1 MNTAIKAVLE
11 DSRLFLPE
19 LVLSAAMLLVVLVD
33 ASRARAR
40 DAVNFVLTGAALVAA
55 LVLCLPLRL
64 HAATEL
70 WSGMVVLDP
79 VAVFFKLLLIGASLI
94 VLVMFRRSRELAG
107 LVMSEFYALL
117 LAVTVSTLLLAASN
131 DLAMLYLA
139 LEMVSVT
146 SYVMVAYMK
155 GDKLSN
161 EASLKYILFGAVST
175 GVMLYGLSLMYGL
188 TGSTSLPI
196 IRDALAGGLT
206 DENRLALYVIALLV
220 FAGFG
225 FKTAA
230 VPFHFW
236 CPDVYQ
242 GAPTPVTAFLSVA
255 PKAAGFAI
263 MLRFFSAGLATRLGS
278 ATWDLIPTIDWQP
291 VLMLVSVLT
300 MTVGNV
306 AALTQTNMKRL
317 LAYSSIAHAGYILM
331 GVVALSENG
340 ARSILVY
347 LLAYVF
353 MNLGAFLI
361 VTLIHYYDGSFELR
375 DYPGLYRRAPFLT
388 VAMAIFLLSLMGI
401 PPLVGFMGKLYVFS
415 AVVQAAQNAADP
427 GMATRL
433 YVFAVIGAVN
443 AAVGAFYYARV
454 LKTMVIEAGNEDKAP
469 LPIPA
474 LDSAWVLLLVLGNVL
489 PLLFWEQI
497 QTFTSASLRVYAGN

>member
-1 MNTAIKAVLE
+1 MTTSITDPIASA
-11 DSRLFLPE
+11 RLFRPE
-19 LVLSAAMLLVVLVD
+19 LLLSAAMLLVVVVD
-33 ASRARAR
+33 ATRARFR
-40 DAVNFVLTGAALVAA
+40 DGLNFAITAFALAAAA
-55 LVLCLPLRL
+55 WLCLPLRTTPPL
-64 HAATEL
+64 EL

-79 VAVFFKLLLIGASLI
+79 VAVFFKILLIASSFL

-117 LAVTVSTLLLAASN
+117 LAVTVSTLLLATSN

-155 GDKLSN
+155 GDKQSN

-188 TGSTSLPI
+188 TGTTSIPG
-196 IRDALAGGLT
+196 IRDALASGLLT
-206 DENRLALYVIALLV
+206 DENRLALYVIALLI

-230 VPFHFW
+230 APFHFW

-263 MLRFFSAGLATRLGS
+263 MLRFFTAGLATPAG
-278 ATWDLIPTIDWQP
+278 APWDLIPTIDWQP
-291 VLMLVSVLT
+291 MIMIVSVLT

-331 GVVALSENG
+331 GIVALSENG
-340 ARSILVY
+340 ARSILIY
-347 LLAYVF
+347 LLSYVF

-388 VAMAIFLLSLMGI
+388 LAMCIFLLSLMGI

-415 AVVQAAQNAADP
+415 AIVQSAGAAADP
-427 GMATRL
+427 VVATRM
-433 YVFAVIGAVN
+433 YAFAVIGALN
-443 AAVGAFYYARV
+443 AAIGAFYYARV
-454 LKTMVIEAGNEDKAP
+454 MKTMVIESGNEEKPVLA
-469 LPIPA
+469 IPA
-474 LDSAWVLLLVLGNVL
+474 LDTAWVMLLVAANVL
-489 PLLFWEQI
+489 PLLFWNTIEGW
-497 QTFTSASLRVYAGN
+497 AHGSLQLYAGR